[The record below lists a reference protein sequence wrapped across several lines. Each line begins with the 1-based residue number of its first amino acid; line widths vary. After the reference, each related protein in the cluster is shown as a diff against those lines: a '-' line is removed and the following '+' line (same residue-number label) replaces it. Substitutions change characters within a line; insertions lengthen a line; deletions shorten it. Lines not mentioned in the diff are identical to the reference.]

1 MYGLTSMLETRL
13 LDSIHQDFNSRNSLF
28 RLNNQLPF
36 GLHLMI
42 QAASFGSRNLKVTSS
57 EFWNRTQISSSEGV
71 NSSFSGMP
79 IVSGSLNQDGDIS
92 SNLTFSG
99 VTSTTGVFSLSI
111 SAGQFLN
118 TGNFTLT
125 ICPRLAANDTTTNP
139 PPVRQCGVLFL
150 EVRNSP
156 MSNFDN
162 YVMYVS
168 LATVAVAASA
178 VVSLLYMKR
187 WRSA

>member
-1 MYGLTSMLETRL
+1 
-13 LDSIHQDFNSRNSLF
+13 
-28 RLNNQLPF
+28 
-36 GLHLMI
+36 
-42 QAASFGSRNLKVTSS
+42 
-57 EFWNRTQISSSEGV
+57 
-71 NSSFSGMP
+71 
-79 IVSGSLNQDGDIS
+79 
-92 SNLTFSG
+92 